1 MKENKMNLTINRVH
15 TFSNFFQSLLQL
27 GCCCVRLLSRLR
39 VSVAVAVGEADEKQV
54 EPQPNLEVVLKATQF
69 W

>member
-1 MKENKMNLTINRVH
+1 M
-15 TFSNFFQSLLQL
+15 
-27 GCCCVRLLSRLR
+27 RLLSRLR

>member
-1 MKENKMNLTINRVH
+1 MNPNGVH
-15 TFSNFFQSLLQL
+15 TYSNFFQSLLQL
-27 GCCCVRLLSRLR
+27 GCCCVRLLSSLR

-54 EPQPNLEVVLKATQF
+54 EPQPNFEVVPKGTQF